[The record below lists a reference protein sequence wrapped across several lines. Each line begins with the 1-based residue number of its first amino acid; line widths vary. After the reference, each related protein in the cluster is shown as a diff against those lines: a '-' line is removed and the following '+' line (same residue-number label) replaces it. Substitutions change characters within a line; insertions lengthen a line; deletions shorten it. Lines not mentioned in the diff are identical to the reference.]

1 MKNPSVNHWKIPAL
15 ALFSIAMGLLE
26 AVVVVYLRT
35 LVYPAGFEF
44 PLKFLS
50 EKIYL
55 VEVAREAATLVMLAC
70 VSAAAG
76 SKYYQRLAYFLLTF
90 AVWDIFYY
98 VFLKIFLDW
107 PASLLD
113 WDILFLIPTTWIGP
127 VLAPV
132 LCSLVML
139 LMAGLILRFDRQD
152 RLLPF
157 NRLEWAGIYGGAL
170 VILFTFV
177 RDYARLILASDLPQN
192 HFMLRDSAIFQD
204 MASQF
209 VPQHYAWVWF
219 ALGLGIILLAVGSW
233 CKRSLKTT
241 HDRSM

>member
-1 MKNPSVNHWKIPAL
+1 MKNPSVNPWKIPAL

-76 SKYYQRLAYFLLTF
+76 RKYYQRLAYFLLTF

-98 VFLKIFLDW
+98 IFLKIFLDW

-139 LMAGLILRFDRQD
+139 LMAGLILRFDRQG

-157 NRLEWAGIYGGAL
+157 SRMEWAGIYGGAL

-192 HFMLRDSAIFQD
+192 HFVLRDSAIFQD

-209 VPQHYAWVWF
+209 VPQQYAWIWF

-233 CKRSLKTT
+233 YRRIT
-241 HDRSM
+241 